1 VRAETVESDSLSA
14 ANPRDYRWGTLL
26 GWTMVLVGAL
36 LAVILVV
43 IEMGDRPTVR
53 GVWVIE
59 AMIEPALLILTGIL
73 VTGRAKLGLWLKYL
87 LTADFVYSLILQFV
101 RALRTKGLDDIYRV
115 LFDACVRSIWLCIVA
130 YLYSRREMF
139 TGFWGSIETDKI
151 QSVDARNHAL

>member
-1 VRAETVESDSLSA
+1 
-14 ANPRDYRWGTLL
+14 
-26 GWTMVLVGAL
+26 MVVVGAL
-36 LAVILVV
+36 LAVVLVV
-43 IEMGDRPTVR
+43 IEMSDRPTVR
-53 GVWVIE
+53 WVWVIE

-73 VTGRAKLGLWLKYL
+73 VIGSAKLGLWLMYL

-101 RALRTKGLDDIYRV
+101 HALRTKGFDDIYRA
-115 LFDACVRSIWLCIVA
+115 LFDACVLSIWLCIVA

>member
-26 GWTMVLVGAL
+26 GWTMVVVGAL
-36 LAVILVV
+36 LAVVLVV
-43 IEMGDRPTVR
+43 IEMSDRPTVR
-53 GVWVIE
+53 WVWVIE

-73 VTGRAKLGLWLKYL
+73 VIGRAKLGLWLMYL
-87 LTADFVYSLILQFV
+87 LTADFAYSLILQFV
-101 RALRTKGLDDIYRV
+101 HAPRTKGFDDIYRA
-115 LFDACVRSIWLCIVA
+115 LFDACVLSIWLCIVA

>member
-1 VRAETVESDSLSA
+1 MRAETVESDSLSA

-26 GWTMVLVGAL
+26 GWTMVVVGAL
-36 LAVILVV
+36 LAVVLVV
-43 IEMGDRPTVR
+43 IEMSDRPTVR
-53 GVWVIE
+53 WVWVIE

-73 VTGRAKLGLWLKYL
+73 VIGRAKLGLWLMYL

-101 RALRTKGLDDIYRV
+101 HALRTKGFDDIYRA
-115 LFDACVRSIWLCIVA
+115 LFDACVLSIWLCIVA

>member
-26 GWTMVLVGAL
+26 GWTMVVVGAL
-36 LAVILVV
+36 LAVVLVV
-43 IEMGDRPTVR
+43 IEMSDRPTVR
-53 GVWVIE
+53 WVWVIE

-73 VTGRAKLGLWLKYL
+73 VIGRAKLGLWLMYL

-101 RALRTKGLDDIYRV
+101 HALRTKGFDDIYRA
-115 LFDACVRSIWLCIVA
+115 LFDACVLSIWLCIVA

>member
-26 GWTMVLVGAL
+26 GWTMVVVGAL
-36 LAVILVV
+36 LAVVLVV
-43 IEMGDRPTVR
+43 IEMSDRPTVR
-53 GVWVIE
+53 WVWVIE

-73 VTGRAKLGLWLKYL
+73 VIGRAKLGLWLMYL

-101 RALRTKGLDDIYRV
+101 HAPRTKGFDDIYRA
-115 LFDACVRSIWLCIVA
+115 LFDACVLSIWLCIVA